1 MAWFIRE
8 GFNNGYPALNSWRE
22 SWQTDWSTN
31 GDIRYPDYIWRIK
44 QGINGDYPWVYPW
57 FKQSSTDT
65 GEMVIGGSISN
76 YPSGFTGSNLGGIEN
91 DFNSNSMFG
100 GGSGGGNLANNALKN
115 SLAGRA
121 FVLSGTTLSAILDK
135 FNDRTMFTAS
145 EAEYIS
151 RIYGAN
157 VFDSILSCKVF
168 PFDISAL
175 RYIGGSSSII
185 DTPADVKA
193 FGSPF
198 YVLAQNVNTLG
209 SNYGYYFFPTIT
221 VTPLQAW
228 EIENID
234 FSIYLPMAGVFPLD
248 LRGACN
254 VDVQLMVDLLGG
266 TGEYYVYL
274 DEQLIGTYRV
284 LLGADVPINNNQGRM
299 QANMLTNVVSSF
311 SKSLGA
317 ISGAVMGGGVGAMVG
332 LGTSM
337 LTPTEHYA
345 MNTPSVGGVASMQCN
360 PFPRIVAKI
369 PKMFRDGF
377 GYKQTLGMNR
387 STTYVRLNECSGFI
401 KCKNYKT
408 DIIVATDT
416 EKTEIERLMNEGVFV

>member
-1 MAWFIRE
+1 MSWFIQE
-8 GFNNGYPALNSWRE
+8 GVNNGYPALDTWRE
-22 SWQTDWSTN
+22 SWQTGWTS
-31 GDIRYPDYIWRIK
+31 GGGIRYPDYMWRIK
-44 QGINGDYPWVYPW
+44 QGVNNDYPWIYPW
-57 FKQSSTDT
+57 FKESQTDT
-65 GEMVIGGSISN
+65 GDLVIGGSQTN
-76 YPSGFTGSNLGGIEN
+76 YPSGFSGSNLGGIEN
-91 DFNSNSMFG
+91 DFNANTMFG
-100 GGSGGGNLANNALKN
+100 GGSTGGNLANNALKN
-115 SLAGRA
+115 SLSGRA
-121 FVLSGTTLSAILDK
+121 FVLSGTTLSSILDK
-135 FNDRTMFTAS
+135 FNDRTMFTAT

-151 RIYGAN
+151 RMYGAN

-175 RYIGGSSSII
+175 SYIGGSGSII

-228 EIENID
+228 EVENID

-248 LRGACN
+248 LRGACD
-254 VDVQLMVDLLGG
+254 VDIQLMVDLLGG
-266 TGEYYVYL
+266 TGEYYVYI
-274 DEQLIGTYRV
+274 DQQLIGTYRA

-299 QANMLTNVVSSF
+299 QANMLTNVVSTF
-311 SKSLGA
+311 GKSLSA

-337 LTPTEHYA
+337 IFPTEHYA
-345 MNTPSVGGVASMQCN
+345 MNTPSVGGVASMQCSS
-360 PFPRIVAKI
+360 FPRIVAKI
-369 PKMFRDGF
+369 PKMFRDGY
-377 GYKQTLGMNR
+377 GYNQTLGMNR
-387 STTYVRLNECSGFI
+387 STTYVRLNECSGFV

-408 DIIVATDT
+408 DIIVATDS
-416 EKTEIERLMNEGVFV
+416 EKQEIENLMNSGVFI